1 MKETN
6 WVTPINGNSGVSNPN
21 GMVYGSKVESKVTM
35 TKDFSTT
42 IPQRGG
48 GKSTYQKKAGDVESG
63 ELKFGR
69 REDEAGEL
77 TKTLTG
83 LEVSFYSDKVFIPSD
98 FFETTEQA
106 IERTNKYLANSQNN
120 NLNKSKP
127 KEPLFYVLV
136 TIGVLT
142 LGYFAYNKLK
152 K

>member
-1 MKETN
+1 MLEAAKNYKIYESKA
-6 WVTPINGNSGVSNPN
+6 PI
-21 GMVYGSKVESKVTM
+21 ESKVAI
-35 TKDFSTT
+35 TKDFSTK

-48 GKSTYQKKAGDVESG
+48 GAYTYQKKAGDVVSG
-63 ELKFGR
+63 ELKYTETTDKSGN
-69 REDEAGEL
+69 L
-77 TKTLTG
+77 IKSLIG
-83 LEVSFYSDKVFIPSD
+83 LEVSFYSDKVFIPSE
-98 FFETTEQA
+98 FFETVEQV
-106 IERTNKYLANSQNN
+106 IERINKINDSANSQNN

>member
-1 MKETN
+1 MIAPANFKTY
-6 WVTPINGNSGVSNPN
+6 T
-21 GMVYGSKVESKVTM
+21 SKVESKVAM

-48 GKSTYQKKAGDVESG
+48 GTSTYQKKAGDVVSG
-63 ELKFGR
+63 ELKYSETTDKSGNLIKR
-69 REDEAGEL
+69 
-77 TKTLTG
+77 LTG
-83 LEVSFYSDKVFIPSD
+83 LEVSFYSDKVIIPSD
-98 FFETTEQA
+98 YFETTEQA

>member
-1 MKETN
+1 MSQTAAIGWTGGE
-6 WVTPINGNSGVSNPN
+6 WNPN
-21 GMVYGSKVESKVTM
+21 MGYGSKVESKVRM
-35 TKDFSTT
+35 TKDFSNT
-42 IPQRGG
+42 ISQRGG

-63 ELKFGR
+63 ELKYIETTDKSGN
-69 REDEAGEL
+69 L
-77 TKTLTG
+77 IKSLTG

-120 NLNKSKP
+120 NLNESKP